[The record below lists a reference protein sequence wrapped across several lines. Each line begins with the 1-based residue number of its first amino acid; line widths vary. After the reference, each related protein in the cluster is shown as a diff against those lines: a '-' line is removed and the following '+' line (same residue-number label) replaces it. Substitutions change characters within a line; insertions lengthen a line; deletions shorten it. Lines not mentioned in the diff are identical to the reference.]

1 MGQHRRAS
9 PAVIGAALLAGG
21 MAIGALGT
29 AGASTARAPRRAHAV
44 AATTER
50 LAVNATIV
58 LQGQHLGVSLS
69 GVAGPTSADLHV
81 VAAGTAVELRRIGNT
96 VYLHLASATKTGL
109 PAGKTWG
116 SVSLAAVDKQIGIS
130 LPGLSASGQA
140 GGLGPGQLLSDL
152 AKVSSSPPRKVGT
165 ATIHAIPTTAYQL
178 NLDVAKL
185 LAGAGAGAAKSAIL
199 KQLLGSALSLTS
211 VPTTVWVD
219 AQGRLVQL
227 HVAVP
232 LTLGF
237 AGVKIHASVDVLA
250 QGWAFGVPVR
260 VSPPPASLVAPL
272 PLSAL
277 SAGAGLNALGGL
289 AG

>member
-9 PAVIGAALLAGG
+9 SAVIGAALLAGG

-29 AGASTARAPRRAHAV
+29 AGTSGATVPRGAHVV

-58 LQGQHLGVSLS
+58 LQGQHLGVSLT

-81 VAAGTAVELRRIGNT
+81 VAAGTAVELRRIGST
-96 VYLHLASATKTGL
+96 VYLHLPPGTKTGL

-116 SVSLAAVDKQIGIS
+116 SVSLAAVSKQIGIP
-130 LPGLSASGQA
+130 LPGLSPSGQA

-152 AKVSSSPPRKVGT
+152 AKASSSPPRKVGT
-165 ATIHAIPTTAYQL
+165 ATIHSIPTTAYQL
-178 NLDVAKL
+178 HLDVAKL
-185 LAGAGAGAAKSAIL
+185 LGGAGAAKSAVL
-199 KQLLGSALSLTS
+199 KQLLGPARSLTS
-211 VPTTVWVD
+211 VPTTVWAD
-219 AQGRLVQL
+219 PQGRLVQL

-237 AGVKIHASVDVLA
+237 AGVRIHASVNVLA
-250 QGWAFGVPVR
+250 QGWDFGVPVH

-272 PLSAL
+272 PPSAL